1 MTPSE
6 INEISKMFLMQ
17 AYQKSN
23 GDPTVQVS
31 MYEIGET
38 LELDRDSAS
47 RVAEELMG
55 QQLIEIRTLSGG
67 VGLSA
72 GNMAEIQNL
81 TGLAGSAPDT
91 AGFRLSDKL
100 ILDQEGH
107 NAVEG
112 ICTELKSQAGKLGL
126 DFDTLSEIM
135 ADVKTIDA
143 QLDSSRPKTAILMEC
158 FRSIKSILSK
168 IDNRDILLQIN
179 ALLEG

>member
-6 INEISKMFLMQ
+6 INEIAKLFLMQ
-17 AYQKSN
+17 VYQKSN
-23 GDPTVQVS
+23 GDPAVQVS
-31 MYEIGET
+31 MYGIGET
-38 LELDRDSAS
+38 LGLERDNAS

-55 QQLIEIRTLSGG
+55 LQLIEIRTLSGG
-67 VGLSA
+67 IGLNA

-81 TGLAGSAPDT
+81 TGLAGSAP
-91 AGFRLSDKL
+91 AGAGIRLSDKS

-107 NAVEG
+107 NAVENV
-112 ICTELKSQAGKLGL
+112 CTELKSQAGKLGL
-126 DFDTLSEIM
+126 DFDTLSEMM

-143 QLDSSRPKTAILMEC
+143 QLDSSRPKTAILTEC

-168 IDNRDILLQIN
+168 IDNRNILLKIN